1 MRRDDN
7 HIPEPYG
14 DHYSPVWLEQANLVI
29 SLSYGTRIKL
39 VYFEFAGFRKQ
50 KYMVF
55 DRFRG
60 YCPYSNIPTK

>member
-14 DHYSPVWLEQANLVI
+14 DHYSPIWLEQANLVI

-55 DRFRG
+55 
-60 YCPYSNIPTK
+60 